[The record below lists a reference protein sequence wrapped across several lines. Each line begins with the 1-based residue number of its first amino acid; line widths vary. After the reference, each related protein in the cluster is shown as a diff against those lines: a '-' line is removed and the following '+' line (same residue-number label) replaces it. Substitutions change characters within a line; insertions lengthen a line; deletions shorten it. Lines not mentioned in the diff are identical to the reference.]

1 MKGTI
6 KSFAKSLTVYT
17 VVILLISFAL
27 YWWVPLIPVT
37 PSFPFVVT
45 LMYALTLIILWV
57 LGKSMENRMSRFA
70 NTFMLVNFGKL
81 ILYVIVIFVYAI
93 LNREDAVGF
102 ILAFFIYYLL
112 FTAFE
117 IVVLLRLNK

>member
-1 MKGTI
+1 M
-6 KSFAKSLTVYT
+6 
-17 VVILLISFAL
+17 LISFAL